1 MSAYELRISDCSS
14 DVCSSYLLLVHR
26 LAFGPIL
33 SILDHGLAANRNFR
47 AYPKIP
53 VHRNSC
59 TAVFTAIDIYRVS
72 DVIRDCICLFDGRR
86 PKAAVAPKCLIFH
99 RSEEHTSELQS
110 LMRTSYAVFCLKNKN
125 NTTKSSEHQVH
136 YH

>member
-1 MSAYELRISDCSS
+1 M
-14 DVCSSYLLLVHR
+14 
-26 LAFGPIL
+26 LA
-33 SILDHGLAANRNFR
+33 ILDHGLAANRNFR

-72 DVIRDCICLFDGRR
+72 DVIRDCICLFDGRW

-99 RSEEHTSELQS
+99 SPDFIRQAKIMERSEEHTSELQS
-110 LMRTSYAVFCLKNKN
+110 LMRISYDVFCLKK
-125 NTTKSSEHQVH
+125 
-136 YH
+136 